1 MAAET
6 VGPRLIDA
14 GPDLVVGAAAAE
26 AGGEG
31 GHLFSVYTIWRLG
44 PSLGPVA
51 RTQGAGVA
59 ARARQKI
66 FSPPGGFSEGV
77 L

>member
-1 MAAET
+1 MAAEA
-6 VGPRLIDA
+6 VGSGLIDA

-44 PSLGPVA
+44 ASG
-51 RTQGAGVA
+51 GS
-59 ARARQKI
+59 RARQKI
-66 FSPPGGFSEGV
+66 FSPPGVFSEGV